1 MVMPALSASLQALLS
16 PPAYGPVRLAIG
28 KAMHW
33 RYQLFQKRRH
43 DHAVLESIGAT
54 PLLVM
59 PGVLNPKLM
68 RTGAFFASQL
78 GPNVLAADAEVLD
91 MGTGSGVC
99 AIVAARYARRV
110 VAVDI
115 DETAVRCARINVL
128 LNRADATIDVL
139 RGDLFEPVSG
149 RCFDVVLFNPPFLRG
164 IPRNDA
170 DRAWRSP
177 DMAERFA
184 STLRTH
190 LRPSGYAL
198 VLLSTY
204 GEPRA
209 FIEEFRRHDFAM
221 TIVAQ
226 RRFIN
231 EKLAILKL
239 T

>member
-1 MVMPALSASLQALLS
+1 
-16 PPAYGPVRLAIG
+16 
-28 KAMHW
+28 MHW
-33 RYQLFQKRRH
+33 GYKLFQERRH
-43 DHAVLESIGAT
+43 NHAVIENISGT
-54 PLLVM
+54 SLLIT
-59 PGVLNPKLM
+59 PGVLNPRLM

-78 GPNVLAADAEVLD
+78 RPNVLAADAEVLD

-128 LNRADATIDVL
+128 LNQADAKVDVL
-139 RGDLFEPVSG
+139 RGDLFEPLSG

-177 DMAERFA
+177 DVAERFA
-184 STLRTH
+184 ANLRTH

-209 FIEEFRRHDFAM
+209 FIEEFRRHDFAI
-221 TIVAQ
+221 TVVSEHS
-226 RRFIN
+226 FIN
-231 EKLAILKL
+231 EKLAMLKL

>member
-1 MVMPALSASLQALLS
+1 
-16 PPAYGPVRLAIG
+16 
-28 KAMHW
+28 MHW

-43 DHAVLESIGAT
+43 SDAVLECISGMS
-54 PLLVM
+54 LLVT
-59 PGVLNPKLM
+59 PGVLNPRLM

-78 GPNVLAADAEVLD
+78 RSNALAADADVLD

-99 AIVAARYARRV
+99 AVVAAQYARRV

-115 DETAVRCARINVL
+115 DEAAVRCARINVL
-128 LNRADATIDVL
+128 LNRAEANIEVL
-139 RGDLFEPVSG
+139 QGDLFEPLSG
-149 RCFDVVLFNPPFLRG
+149 RRFDVILFNPPFLRG
-164 IPRNDA
+164 IPRNNA

-184 STLRTH
+184 ARLRTH

-209 FIEEFRRHDFAM
+209 FIEEFRRHDFAI
-221 TIVAQ
+221 TIVSE
-226 RRFIN
+226 RSFIN